1 MKGIAMF
8 SAGFG
13 PGFGGGFG
21 PGFGG
26 FGPGAGGPGACGP
39 GFGGGFGGGFGA
51 GHHFFKGRIKRAAI
65 AAAALLQEGPA
76 TAEQL
81 SQRVSEITDGAFAPP
96 VDKVELVISLLAA
109 RGVVTVEDGV
119 ATLTEFGEQLLAW
132 RGVSSETVQ
141 AFLGQAGKFGD
152 VIKLRKDLFEL
163 AGLARTIKFTGN
175 NAQKADLTA
184 AVATLSAAVAE
195 AKKALYRTLADN

>member
-1 MKGIAMF
+1 MF

-39 GFGGGFGGGFGA
+39 GFGGGFGPGA
-51 GHHFFKGRIKRAAI
+51 GHHFFRGRIKRAAI

-81 SQRVSEITDGAFAPP
+81 SQRVSEITDGAFTPP
-96 VDKVELVISLLAA
+96 VDKVEFVISLLAA
-109 RGVVTVEDGV
+109 RGVATVDDGV

-175 NAQKADLTA
+175 DAQKADLTA
-184 AVATLSAAVAE
+184 AVATLSGAVAE

>member
-1 MKGIAMF
+1 MF
-8 SAGFG
+8 G
-13 PGFGGGFG
+13 GFGGPGFG

-26 FGPGAGGPGACGP
+26 FGPGAGGFGGPGGFGP
-39 GFGGGFGGGFGA
+39 GFGGGFGAGA
-51 GHHFFKGRIKRAAI
+51 GHHFFKGRLKRAAI

-96 VDKVELVISLLAA
+96 VEKVEFILTLLSS
-109 RGVVTVEDGV
+109 RGVATVEDGV
-119 ATLTEFGEQLLAW
+119 ATLTEFGEQLLTW
-132 RGVSSETVQ
+132 RGITSETVE
-141 AFLGQAGKFGD
+141 AFLGQVGKFGD
-152 VIKLRKDLFEL
+152 VIKLRKDLFEV

-175 NAQKADLTA
+175 DAQKADLKS
-184 AVATLSAAVAE
+184 AVESVSAAVAE

>member
-1 MKGIAMF
+1 MAMF

-26 FGPGAGGPGACGP
+26 PGAGGPGACGP
-39 GFGGGFGGGFGA
+39 GFGGGFGQGA
-51 GHHFFKGRIKRAAI
+51 GHHFFRGRIKRAAI

-96 VDKVELVISLLAA
+96 VDKVEFVISLLAA
-109 RGVVTVEDGV
+109 RGVATVEDGV

-141 AFLGQAGKFGD
+141 AFLAQAGKFGD

-175 NAQKADLTA
+175 DAQKADLTA

>member
-1 MKGIAMF
+1 MF
-8 SAGFG
+8 AGGFGG

-26 FGPGAGGPGACGP
+26 GHCGA
-39 GFGGGFGGGFGA
+39 GFGGGFGGGA
-51 GHHFFKGRIKRAAI
+51 GKHFFRGRIKRAAI

-81 SQRVSEITDGAFAPP
+81 SQRVSQITDGAFEPP
-96 VDKVELVISLLAA
+96 VDKVQFVLALLAA
-109 RGVVTVEDGV
+109 RGVVTLEDGV
-119 ATLTEFGEQLLAW
+119 ATLTEFGEQLLTW
-132 RGVSSETVQ
+132 RGINSETVE

-152 VIKLRKDLFEL
+152 VITLRKNLFEV
-163 AGLARTIKFTGN
+163 AGLARTIRFTGN
-175 NAQKADLTA
+175 DAQKADLA
-184 AVATLSAAVAE
+184 AAAATLSAAVAE

>member
-1 MKGIAMF
+1 MF

-39 GFGGGFGGGFGA
+39 GFGGGFGGGFGPGA
-51 GHHFFKGRIKRAAI
+51 GHHFFKGRLKRAAI

-81 SQRVSEITDGAFAPP
+81 SQRVSEITDGAFTPP
-96 VDKVELVISLLAA
+96 VDKVEFVISLLAA
-109 RGVVTVEDGV
+109 RGVATVEDGV
-119 ATLTEFGEQLLAW
+119 ATLTEFGEQL
-132 RGVSSETVQ
+132 
-141 AFLGQAGKFGD
+141 LGQAGKFGD

-175 NAQKADLTA
+175 DAQKADLKTA
-184 AVATLSAAVAE
+184 VSTLSAAVAE

>member
-1 MKGIAMF
+1 MF
-8 SAGFG
+8 SGGFGGQGFGGPGFDGPGFG

-26 FGPGAGGPGACGP
+26 GPGK
-39 GFGGGFGGGFGA
+39 
-51 GHHFFKGRIKRAAI
+51 HFFRGRIKRAAV

-81 SQRVSEITDGAFAPP
+81 SQRVSQITDGAFTPP
-96 VDKVELVISLLAA
+96 VDKVEFILTLLAG
-109 RGVVTVEDGV
+109 RGVATVEGGV
-119 ATLTEFGEQLLAW
+119 ATLTEFGEQLLTW
-132 RGVSSETVQ
+132 RGITSDTVE
-141 AFLGQAGKFGD
+141 AFLGQVGKFGD
-152 VIKLRKDLFEL
+152 VIKLRKELFEL

-175 NAQKADLTA
+175 DTQKADLAA
-184 AVATLSAAVAE
+184 AVATLSTAVGE

>member
-1 MKGIAMF
+1 MF

-39 GFGGGFGGGFGA
+39 GFGGGFGGGFGAGA

-96 VDKVELVISLLAA
+96 VDKVEFVLSLLAA
-109 RGVVTVEDGV
+109 RGGATVEDGV

-132 RGVSSETVQ
+132 RGVSSETVR

-175 NAQKADLTA
+175 DAQKADLTA
-184 AVATLSAAVAE
+184 AVTTLSAAVAE

>member
-1 MKGIAMF
+1 MF

-132 RGVSSETVQ
+132 RGVSGETVQ

-175 NAQKADLTA
+175 DAQKADLKA
-184 AVATLSAAVAE
+184 AVATLSGAVAE

>member
-1 MKGIAMF
+1 MF

-51 GHHFFKGRIKRAAI
+51 GPGHHFFKGRIKRAAI

-81 SQRVSEITDGAFAPP
+81 SQRVSEITDGAFEPP
-96 VDKVELVISLLAA
+96 VDKVEFVLSLLAA
-109 RGVVTVEDGV
+109 RGVATVEDGV

-175 NAQKADLTA
+175 DAQKADLKA
-184 AVATLSAAVAE
+184 AVATLSGAVAE

>member
-1 MKGIAMF
+1 MF
-8 SAGFG
+8 SG
-13 PGFGGGFG
+13 GFGGPGFG

-26 FGPGAGGPGACGP
+26 FGPGAGGFGGPGAFGP
-39 GFGGGFGGGFGA
+39 GFGGGVGGGFGA
-51 GHHFFKGRIKRAAI
+51 GGGHHFFKGRLKRAAI

-96 VDKVELVISLLAA
+96 VDKVEFILTLLVS
-109 RGVVTVEDGV
+109 RGVATVEDGV
-119 ATLTEFGEQLLAW
+119 ATLTEFGEQLLTW
-132 RGVSSETVQ
+132 RGINSETVE
-141 AFLGQAGKFGD
+141 AFLGQVAKFGD
-152 VIKLRKDLFEL
+152 VIKLRKDLFEV

-175 NAQKADLTA
+175 DAQKADLKS
-184 AVATLSAAVAE
+184 AVASVSTAVAE

>member
-1 MKGIAMF
+1 MF

-175 NAQKADLTA
+175 DAQKADLTA

>member
-1 MKGIAMF
+1 MEF
-8 SAGFG
+8 V
-13 PGFGGGFG
+13 
-21 PGFGG
+21 
-26 FGPGAGGPGACGP
+26 
-39 GFGGGFGGGFGA
+39 
-51 GHHFFKGRIKRAAI
+51 
-65 AAAALLQEGPA
+65 L
-76 TAEQL
+76 T
-81 SQRVSEITDGAFAPP
+81 
-96 VDKVELVISLLAA
+96 LLAA
-109 RGVVTVEDGV
+109 RGVATVEDGV

-175 NAQKADLTA
+175 DAQKADLTA

>member
-1 MKGIAMF
+1 MF
-8 SAGFG
+8 SGGFGG

-26 FGPGAGGPGACGP
+26 FGQGGPGACGP
-39 GFGGGFGGGFGA
+39 GFGGGFGPGA
-51 GHHFFKGRIKRAAI
+51 GHHFFKGRLKRAAI

-81 SQRVSEITDGAFAPP
+81 SQRVSDITDGTFTPP
-96 VDKVELVISLLAA
+96 VEKVEFILTLLAG
-109 RGVVTVEDGV
+109 RGVATVEDGV
-119 ATLTEFGEQLLAW
+119 ATLTEFGEQLLTW
-132 RGVSSETVQ
+132 RGINSETVE
-141 AFLGQAGKFGD
+141 AFLGQVAKFGD

-175 NAQKADLTA
+175 DTQKADLKS
-184 AVATLSAAVAE
+184 AVATVSAAVAE

>member
-1 MKGIAMF
+1 MF

-39 GFGGGFGGGFGA
+39 GLGGGFGGGFGAGA

-65 AAAALLQEGPA
+65 AAAALLQAGPA

-81 SQRVSEITDGAFAPP
+81 SPRV
-96 VDKVELVISLLAA
+96 
-109 RGVVTVEDGV
+109 V
-119 ATLTEFGEQLLAW
+119 AG
-132 RGVSSETVQ
+132 
-141 AFLGQAGKFGD
+141 
-152 VIKLRKDLFEL
+152 
-163 AGLARTIKFTGN
+163 
-175 NAQKADLTA
+175 
-184 AVATLSAAVAE
+184 SA
-195 AKKALYRTLADN
+195 

>member
-1 MKGIAMF
+1 MF

-26 FGPGAGGPGACGP
+26 PGAGGPGACGP
-39 GFGGGFGGGFGA
+39 GFGGGFGQGA
-51 GHHFFKGRIKRAAI
+51 GHHFFRGRIKRAAI

-96 VDKVELVISLLAA
+96 VDKVEFVISLLAA
-109 RGVVTVEDGV
+109 RGVATVEDGV

-141 AFLGQAGKFGD
+141 AFLAQAGKFGD

-175 NAQKADLTA
+175 DAQKADLTA

>member
-1 MKGIAMF
+1 MF

-26 FGPGAGGPGACGP
+26 PGAGGPGACGP
-39 GFGGGFGGGFGA
+39 GFGGGFGQGA
-51 GHHFFKGRIKRAAI
+51 GHHFFRGRIKRAAI

-96 VDKVELVISLLAA
+96 VDKVEFVISLLAA
-109 RGVVTVEDGV
+109 RGVATVEDGV

-141 AFLGQAGKFGD
+141 AFLAQAGKFGD

-163 AGLARTIKFTGN
+163 AGLEIGAADPLGFVAPMLSGPRGTIG
-175 NAQKADLTA
+175 
-184 AVATLSAAVAE
+184 S
-195 AKKALYRTLADN
+195 

>member
-1 MKGIAMF
+1 MF
-8 SAGFG
+8 GGFGGPGFGGPGFG
-13 PGFGGGFG
+13 PGFGG
-21 PGFGG
+21 PGF
-26 FGPGAGGPGACGP
+26 GGPGACGP
-39 GFGGGFGGGFGA
+39 GFGGGFGPGA

-65 AAAALLQEGPA
+65 ATAALLQEGPA

-81 SQRVSEITDGAFAPP
+81 SQRVSDITDGAFTPP
-96 VDKVELVISLLAA
+96 VDKVQFVLTLLSG

-119 ATLTEFGEQLLAW
+119 ATLTEFGEQLLTW
-132 RGVSSETVQ
+132 RGITSETVE
-141 AFLGQAGKFGD
+141 AFLGQVAKFGD

-175 NAQKADLTA
+175 DTQKADLAA
-184 AVATLSAAVAE
+184 AVATLQAAVAE